1 MTAAIQFGSRTID
14 FRLEYSDRKSLGI
27 TVTPEMEVLV
37 KAPTDTSMEKVKEK
51 IKKKAPWIIKQQSFF
66 LSFQPKTPNRKYI
79 SGETHLYLGRQ
90 YRLQIEIGQVES
102 VKLKG
107 KFIVVTTSE
116 KSRTKSL
123 LHDWYL
129 QHARSKFHALA
140 EPLIDKFKKYKVEPS
155 SIVLRNMPTRWG
167 SCTPKGKII
176 LNPELIK
183 APKVCIEYVIIH
195 ELCHLIHQDHTQK
208 FIDLQTKEMKDW
220 EKWKMKLEKLLA
232 WDACTPKQT
241 NEFLIKQRLLGYWG
255 DGF

>member
-1 MTAAIQFGSRTID
+1 MTEVIQFGSRTID

-37 KAPTDTSMEKVKEK
+37 KAPTDTSMDKVKEK
-51 IKKKAPWIIKQQSFF
+51 IRKKAPWIIKQQSFF
-66 LSFQPKTPNRKYI
+66 LSFQPKTSQRKYI

-90 YRLQIEIGQVES
+90 YRLQIIIAKEES

-107 KFIVVTTSE
+107 KFIEVTAGE
-116 KSRTKSL
+116 KSRRKDL
-123 LHDWYL
+123 LNDWYL
-129 QHARSKFHALA
+129 QHAPTKFHSIAA
-140 EPLIDKFKKYKVEPS
+140 PLIDKFKNHKVEPS

-183 APKVCIEYVIIH
+183 APKGCIEYVIIH
-195 ELCHLIHQDHTQK
+195 ELCHLIHHDHTQK
-208 FIDLQTKEMKDW
+208 FLDLQNKEMKDW

-232 WDACTPKQT
+232 
-241 NEFLIKQRLLGYWG
+241 
-255 DGF
+255 

>member
-1 MTAAIQFGSRTID
+1 MTEVIQFGSRTID

-37 KAPTDTSMEKVKEK
+37 KAPTDTSMDKVKEK
-51 IKKKAPWIIKQQSFF
+51 IRKKAPWIIKQQSFF
-66 LSFQPKTPNRKYI
+66 LSFQPKTSQRKYI

-90 YRLQIEIGQVES
+90 YRLQIIIAKEES

-107 KFIVVTTSE
+107 KFIEVTAGE
-116 KSRTKSL
+116 KSRRKDL
-123 LHDWYL
+123 LNDWYL
-129 QHARSKFHALA
+129 QHALTKFHSIAA
-140 EPLIDKFKKYKVEPS
+140 PLIDKFKKHKVEPS

-183 APKVCIEYVIIH
+183 APKGCIEYVIIH
-195 ELCHLIHQDHTQK
+195 ELCHLIHHDHTQK
-208 FIDLQTKEMKDW
+208 FLDLQNKEMKDW

-232 WDACTPKQT
+232 
-241 NEFLIKQRLLGYWG
+241 
-255 DGF
+255 